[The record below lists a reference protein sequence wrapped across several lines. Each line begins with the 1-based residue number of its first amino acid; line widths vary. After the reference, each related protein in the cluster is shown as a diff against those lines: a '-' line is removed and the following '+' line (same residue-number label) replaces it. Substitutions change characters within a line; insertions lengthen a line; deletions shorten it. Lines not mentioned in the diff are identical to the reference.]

1 METKKKKHIKE
12 KIEMFDYFKFL
23 NFCYSKDAIN
33 KVKRQSQAQNNVFS
47 MDITD
52 NILNILRIQMSV
64 RKTT

>member
-1 METKKKKHIKE
+1 MERKKNIKE

-23 NFCYSKDAIN
+23 NFCYSKDAI

-47 MDITD
+47 MAITD